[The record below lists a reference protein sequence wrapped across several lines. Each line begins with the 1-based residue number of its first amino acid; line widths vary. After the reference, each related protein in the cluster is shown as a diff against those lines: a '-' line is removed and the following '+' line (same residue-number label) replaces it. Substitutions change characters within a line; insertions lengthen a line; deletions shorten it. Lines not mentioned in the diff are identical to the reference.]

1 MKVDEAI
8 KFAWAYLILHGRET
22 SGEWSYYGGCW
33 EHKKGQ
39 SYPSWDELQE
49 RKAEI
54 QERVLEVGID
64 FDKSGVPE
72 VTDEHGFLDTFASTC
87 SHHTATLGKLVL
99 KNGETFLLGSDDDDA
114 AALANTAREMLKT
127 GTSEVSK
134 LAEKL

>member
-1 MKVDEAI
+1 MKIDEAI

-22 SGEWSYYGGCW
+22 SGVWSFYGSGW
-33 EHKKGQ
+33 EHKDNR
-39 SYPSWDELQE
+39 YPSWDEMQT

-87 SHHTATLGKLVL
+87 SKHTATLGKLVL

-114 AALANTAREMLKT
+114 AALARTAKEMIKT